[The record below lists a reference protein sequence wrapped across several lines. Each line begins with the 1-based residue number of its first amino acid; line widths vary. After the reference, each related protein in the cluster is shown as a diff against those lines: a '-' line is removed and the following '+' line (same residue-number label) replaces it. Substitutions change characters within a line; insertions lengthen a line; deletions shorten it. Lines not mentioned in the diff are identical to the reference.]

1 MKFAVLEDE
10 QIYRDCMKSNF
21 DRYAHEHP
29 QASYIVS
36 YYEDGFKLL
45 DDYRCDFDALFL
57 DIQMPSINGMDVAH
71 RIREQD
77 EHVKIVFITN
87 LVEYAVEGYS
97 VQAFDYI
104 IKPMNFDTFTS
115 KIDRLLRVL
124 SLEQMAV
131 RINIKVD
138 DMMRT
143 LSSDEIL
150 YLEVRNHDVL
160 VHTADGKTLKQWG
173 ALSKYEEKL
182 QPVHFVRCNSCYLVN
197 LKYVN
202 GVQGNTV
209 FVGEEGLLI
218 SAPKR
223 KAFMTALAQYI
234 GGSC

>member
-1 MKFAVLEDE
+1 M
-10 QIYRDCMKSNF
+10 
-21 DRYAHEHP
+21 
-29 QASYIVS
+29 
-36 YYEDGFKLL
+36 
-45 DDYRCDFDALFL
+45 
-57 DIQMPSINGMDVAH
+57 
-71 RIREQD
+71 
-77 EHVKIVFITN
+77 
-87 LVEYAVEGYS
+87 
-97 VQAFDYI
+97 
-104 IKPMNFDTFTS
+104 
-115 KIDRLLRVL
+115 L

-160 VHTADGKTLKQWG
+160 FHTADGKTLKQWG